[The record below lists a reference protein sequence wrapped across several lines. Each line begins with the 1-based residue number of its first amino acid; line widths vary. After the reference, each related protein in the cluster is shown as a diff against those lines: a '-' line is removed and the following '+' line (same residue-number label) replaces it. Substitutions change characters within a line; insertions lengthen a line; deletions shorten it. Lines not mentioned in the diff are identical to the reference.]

1 MVRGRVGAS
10 FQRREIDVTVAGC
23 RSESSV
29 AFVTV
34 REDRKVSLLSWIS
47 VSWIASKNFLRLSP
61 TVESNFSSLTR
72 ERALIVNQISFKRIV

>member
-29 AFVTV
+29 AFV

-47 VSWIASKNFLRLSP
+47 VSWIASKNFLRLSR

-72 ERALIVNQISFKRIV
+72 ERALIVNQVSFKRIV